1 MQLKKGVVPT
11 ARDGG
16 NAGIIVSIQ
25 IIIIW
30 LLVDVVGLEV
40 PREVAVAFGG
50 ILGYLGGRFLRY

>member
-1 MQLKKGVVPT
+1 MQFKKAAAPT

-25 IIIIW
+25 IVIIW
-30 LLVDVVGLEV
+30 LLVDVIGLEV

-50 ILGYLGGRFLRY
+50 IIGYLGGRYLRY